1 MWKFAWKF
9 LWEKDMNQRKKTSSN
24 QKYKGFLL
32 VMMGA
37 SLWGTLPIF
46 SNFSYQL
53 GSDAMTSAAMR
64 CYLAAAVFFVWM
76 LANGSLKT
84 LKARELPFYLMYGIV
99 SGGGTFIFYMMAIEQ
114 LSTAMAAILLYT
126 GPAFV
131 IIFSRILYKEPIT
144 KAKFAA
150 LCCTFLGSLL
160 VVRGYDLAS
169 VSANGKGLCF
179 GILSGISYSMTTV
192 MGRKANQ
199 LHDGQMNAG
208 LMTLFVIPL
217 FLILKPVWS
226 IQIPVSGLW
235 PLYLALALLGTVL
248 PYTFYL
254 KGLNMGIDGGMAS
267 ITATLEPVVGTV
279 LSVSILHDTLE
290 WPQIFGVAIVI
301 AGVSIPVLSTRK
313 MKES

>member
-1 MWKFAWKF
+1 MGKMIM
-9 LWEKDMNQRKKTSSN
+9 DQNKKTMN

-32 VMMGA
+32 VMTGA
-37 SLWGTLPIF
+37 TLWGTLPIF
-46 SNFSYQL
+46 SNFSYRL

-64 CYLAAAVFFVWM
+64 CYLAAAVFFIWM

-84 LKARELPFYLMYGIV
+84 LKIRELPFYLMYGIV
-99 SGGGTFIFYMMAIEQ
+99 SGGGTFIFYMLAIEQ

-144 KAKFAA
+144 KAKFIA
-150 LCCTFLGSLL
+150 LCCTFLGSFL
-160 VVRGYDLAS
+160 VVRGYDFAS

-208 LMTLFVIPL
+208 LMTIFVVPL
-217 FLILKPVWS
+217 FLLLKPVWS
-226 IQIPVSGLW
+226 IQVPVSGLW
-235 PLYLALALLGTVL
+235 PLYMALALLGTVL

-279 LSVSILHDTLE
+279 LSVLILHDTLE
-290 WPQIFGVAIVI
+290 WPQILGVIVVI
-301 AGVSIPVLSTRK
+301 AGVSIPVLSARK
-313 MKES
+313 TGK

>member
-1 MWKFAWKF
+1 M
-9 LWEKDMNQRKKTSSN
+9 EKTMMNKKITN

-32 VMMGA
+32 VMAGA

-64 CYLAAAVFFVWM
+64 CYLAAAVFLLLM

-84 LKARELPFYLMYGIV
+84 LKIRELPFYLSYGIV
-99 SGGGTFIFYMMAIEQ
+99 AGGGTFIFYMLAIEQ

-131 IIFSRILYKEPIT
+131 IIFSRIFYKERIT

-150 LCCTFLGSLL
+150 LCCTFTGSLL

-169 VSANGKGLCF
+169 ISANGKGICL

-208 LMTLFVIPL
+208 LMTIFVVPL
-217 FLILKPVWS
+217 FLLLKPVWS
-226 IQIPVSGLW
+226 ISVPSVGLW
-235 PLYLALALLGTVL
+235 PLYIALALLGTVL
-248 PYTFYL
+248 PYIFYL
-254 KGLNMGIDGGMAS
+254 KGLNTGIDGGMAS

-279 LSVSILHDTLE
+279 LSVLILHDTLE
-290 WPQIFGVAIVI
+290 WQQILGIVIVI
-301 AGVSIPVLSTRK
+301 AGVSIPVLSARREK
-313 MKES
+313 

>member
-1 MWKFAWKF
+1 MGKMIM
-9 LWEKDMNQRKKTSSN
+9 DQNKKTIN

-32 VMMGA
+32 VMTGA
-37 SLWGTLPIF
+37 TLWGTLPIF
-46 SNFSYQL
+46 SNFSYRL

-64 CYLAAAVFFVWM
+64 CYLAAAVFFVWI
-76 LANGSLKT
+76 LANGNLKT
-84 LKARELPFYLMYGIV
+84 LKIRELPFYLMYGIV
-99 SGGGTFIFYMMAIEQ
+99 AGGGTFLFYMLAIEQ

-131 IIFSRILYKEPIT
+131 IIFSRIVYKEPIT

-150 LCCTFLGSLL
+150 LCCTFLGSFL

-199 LHDGQMNAG
+199 LHDGQMNAA
-208 LMTLFVIPL
+208 LMTIFVIPL
-217 FLILKPVWS
+217 FLLLKPVWS
-226 IQIPVSGLW
+226 IQVPVSGLW

-279 LSVSILHDTLE
+279 LSVLILHDTLE
-290 WPQIFGVAIVI
+290 WPQIFGVAVVIV
-301 AGVSIPVLSTRK
+301 GVSIPVLSARK
-313 MKES
+313 TGK